1 MKRSMQSTVLSVIG
15 VIAAVAAAGGLYL
28 NFVKPVMRW
37 PIIVAAVL
45 LVAVAMVALV
55 SRERA
60 GRGDETDAVAPF
72 ESMAG
77 EGGGDTHDHGGGP
90 RVGWLLL
97 VPFLLLGVV
106 TPGPLGAYSAERDSG
121 RVATS
126 GDVPLFDPLAPTDG
140 GIVLP
145 LGEYAMR
152 ALYDDP
158 KNLTGRSF
166 TLMGFASKLPD
177 GEGWALTRMS
187 LSCCA
192 GDAQAIK
199 VRVLGAPA
207 PADNA
212 WVEIQG
218 RWKSPSTPVDDPG
231 TLPVIE
237 ATGLTPVNTPE
248 NPYE

>member
-1 MKRSMQSTVLSVIG
+1 MTRWMQSTVLSVIG

-37 PIIVAAVL
+37 PIIAAALV
-45 LVAVAMVALV
+45 LVAVAGMALV
-55 SRERA
+55 SRERSGHA
-60 GRGDETDAVAPF
+60 DRGDAVAPF
-72 ESMAG
+72 ETMTAHD
-77 EGGGDTHDHGGGP
+77 EADAHDHGAGP

-121 RVATS
+121 RVSTN

-140 GIVLP
+140 GVVLP

-158 KNLTGRSF
+158 ENLSGRSF
-166 TLMGFASKLPD
+166 TLMGFASTLPD
-177 GEGWALTRMS
+177 GDGWALTRMS

-207 PADNA
+207 PDDNA
-212 WVEIQG
+212 WVEIAG
-218 RWKSPSTPVDDPG
+218 RWKKPSTPVDDPG